1 MYLDRLARA
10 VGAASVALLLAAP
23 VHAQQA
29 PALGQQAAPASQLT
43 PAQRQSVANF
53 YRGKVVTQYIGFS
66 VGGGYD
72 IYGRLVARHLGKHI
86 PGNPTVVPINM
97 EGAGS
102 LKLANWLY
110 NVAPKDGTALGTFSR
125 GVPFE
130 PLIGNKVSAR
140 FDATKFTWIGS
151 TTNEVSVCVSWDRT
165 NIHKFEDTYREQL
178 IVGGTGSGADADVF
192 PQVIR
197 GVLGAKFRLVSGYPG
212 GNDIEFAM
220 ERGEVDGRCG
230 WSWSSIQSA
239 KQQWLKDGTIR
250 VLLQLALHK
259 HPDLP
264 NVPLVMDLARTEEEK
279 QIFRLVFVRG
289 ALGRPFMAPP
299 GIPAERATAL
309 REAFDRMVKDPAFL
323 AEAKRGRLEITPIS
337 GAALQT
343 LLREVYLTPPEI
355 VAKTRTYL
363 R

>member
-1 MYLDRLARA
+1 VRFVRFARA
-10 VGAASVALLLAAP
+10 LGAAGIALLLAAP
-23 VHAQQA
+23 GHAQQA
-29 PALGQQAAPASQLT
+29 PAQQTNQLT

-53 YRGKVVTQYIGFS
+53 YRGKVVTLYIGFS

-72 IYGRLVARHLGKHI
+72 IYGRLVARHIGKHI
-86 PGNPTVVPINM
+86 PGQPTVVPVNM

-102 LKLANWLY
+102 LKMANWLY

-130 PLIGNKVSAR
+130 PLIGNAASAR

-151 TTNEVSVCVSWDRT
+151 TTNETSVCVTWNRT
-165 NIHKFEDTYREQL
+165 NIHTFNDTLRHQL

-197 GVLGAKFRLVSGYPG
+197 GVLGARFRLVSGYPG

-250 VLLQLALHK
+250 VLLQLGLEK

-264 NVPLVMDLARTEEEK
+264 NIPLVMDLARTEEER

-299 GIPAERATAL
+299 GIPAERAAAL
-309 REAFDRMVKDPAFL
+309 REAFDKMVNDPAFL
-323 AEAKRGRLEITPIS
+323 AEAKRTRLEITPIS
-337 GAALQT
+337 GLELT
-343 LLREVYLTPPEI
+343 RLLEDVYRTPPHV